1 MKKLGVFVFTLFLIG
16 CGKTW
21 KEVEGYYAYQ
31 GLDLDKSVEILDNN
45 EDVIIEG
52 KILNIT
58 PDGIKIMGEVEP
70 WKTETYTIP
79 HSEVGGIKVEGKW
92 VFRYSVKDQD

>member
-21 KEVEGYYAYQ
+21 KEVEDYYTYYRV
-31 GLDLDKSVEILDNN
+31 DIDKSVEILDNN

-58 PDGIKIMGEVEP
+58 PDGIKIMGDVEP
-70 WKTETYTIP
+70 WKTVSYTIP
-79 HSEVGGIKVEGKW
+79 HAEVGGMKV
-92 VFRYSVKDQD
+92 

>member
-21 KEVEGYYAYQ
+21 KEVEDYYANY
-31 GLDLDKSVEILDNN
+31 GVDIDKSVEIIDNN
-45 EDVIIEG
+45 EDVIIKG

-58 PDGIKIMGEVEP
+58 PDGIKIMGDVEP
-70 WKTETYTIP
+70 WKTVSYTIP
-79 HSEVGGIKVEGKW
+79 HAEVVGMKV
-92 VFRYSVKDQD
+92 

>member
-21 KEVEGYYAYQ
+21 KEVEDYYAYY
-31 GLDLDKSVEILDNN
+31 GVDIDKSVEILDNN
-45 EDVIIEG
+45 EDIIIKG

-58 PDGIKIMGEVEP
+58 PDGIKIMGDVEP
-70 WKTETYTIP
+70 WKTVSYTIP
-79 HSEVGGIKVEGKW
+79 HAEVGGIKVEGKW
-92 VFRYSVKDQD
+92 VFRCSVKD